1 MSRLRPPLPPALEQW
16 LRDVLPRVLPFAD
29 AASQALP
36 LGRLLRLSL
45 FQVSVGMAGA
55 LLVGTLNRVMI
66 VELGMSAWLVALMV
80 SLPILAAPF
89 RTLIGYRSDVHRSAI
104 GWRRVPYL
112 WMGTFLLFA
121 GFSIMPFALMVLTGE
136 GELGLAWVGQIAAAL
151 SFLLVGL
158 GMQTTQTAGLALA
171 TDIAPEQVRPRVVAL
186 LYVLLLLGM
195 VGGGLLFSAALEDFS
210 GTKLIQ
216 LVQGVAV
223 LIVVLNV
230 TASWKQ
236 EARDPTRRHR
246 LAQDPPLP
254 FRALWQRFIQRPAS
268 RRFLWTV
275 GLGTAAFNMQEI
287 VLEPYGGEILRLSVG
302 QTSALTALLAGGS
315 LAAFAWSARWLAQG
329 RDALRIAGLGLL
341 IGLPGFSLVLFAA
354 PADSA
359 WMFRIGTVLVG
370 FGAGLFAV
378 STLTAAM
385 DLEVQEH
392 AGFALGAWGAVQA
405 TAAGLAVG
413 LGGTVRDAAA
423 ALAADGSFGPA
434 LQHPAT
440 GYGTVYA
447 IELFLLFLA
456 LIALGPLVRLR
467 TRSTEP
473 APAGKFGLAEFP
485 G

>member
-1 MSRLRPPLPPALEQW
+1 MSRLRHPLPPALEQW
-16 LRDVLPRVLPFAD
+16 LRTVLPRTLPFAD
-29 AASQALP
+29 AASQELP

-171 TDIAPEQVRPRVVAL
+171 TDIAPEAARPRVVAM

-195 VGGGLLFSAALEDFS
+195 VGGGLIFSAALEDFS

-223 LIVVLNV
+223 LTVLLNV

-236 EARDPTRRHR
+236 EARDPNRRHR
-246 LAQDPPLP
+246 LAQESPLP
-254 FRALWQRFIQRPAS
+254 FRALWQQFIQRPAS

-287 VLEPYGGEILRLSVG
+287 VLEPYGGEILNLSVG

-315 LAAFAWSARWLAQG
+315 LAAFAWSARCLAQG
-329 RDALRIAGLGLL
+329 HNALRIAGLGLL

-359 WMFRIGTVLVG
+359 LMFRIGTVLVG

-385 DLEVQEH
+385 DLEVREH

-405 TAAGLAVG
+405 TAAGVAVG

-473 APAGKFGLAEFP
+473 TRAGKFGLADFP